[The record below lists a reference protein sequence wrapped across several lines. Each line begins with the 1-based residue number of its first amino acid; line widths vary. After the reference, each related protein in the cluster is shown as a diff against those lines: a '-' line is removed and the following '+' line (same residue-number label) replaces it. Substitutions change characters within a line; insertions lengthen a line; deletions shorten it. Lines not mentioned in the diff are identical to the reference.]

1 MKKIIT
7 LLLLFLA
14 GGPIWAQDSVTDTLN
29 IGRQSAQSPADLLRG
44 RISGVRISLTDG
56 NPNGFISTQIRGLNS
71 LRGDSQPLWIVDGVI
86 LGNGPKDNID
96 AFWQRGGITSKGDI
110 IPDYSGLSYTSRLN
124 DLAFLDPYTIE
135 NITVLKD
142 ISETALYGAQGAD
155 GIILIST
162 RMPAEERLI
171 NIHSNLAWNFSGFGH
186 NHSASIGG
194 KIKQTSYNVS
204 GYFRHNDYSD
214 RHSKSDFGGISLG
227 FRSEASAIIQFGLNS
242 SLTVGKQSSAA
253 GAAYF
258 GRPSLMMLERYP
270 SLFPYDTKTGW
281 VEDYDD
287 DTKDYRALI
296 SAFVN
301 VKLSHAL
308 LLRVNMGADFQ
319 NNTRYIWYGEGT
331 SFGKE
336 NAGAASVL
344 SSALLNANASVNLE
358 YNRYFASRHHLKAN
372 ISGDVNGYY
381 NKYGVINGTSF
392 ELPYLRAHGVHAS
405 GSRSVPYRFTR
416 SHLLAGTYLSAA
428 YDYNSY
434 AGINALVRVDFS
446 PKYGNQ
452 PMIYPAAS
460 IFTDFKKILL
470 PDNKF
475 VSDLKLTAGWGK
487 AGKEISIPYELLYKY
502 QTSFP
507 EAVPGTAIYYD
518 GLGRINSSEWNV
530 GLQTRF
536 WDERIFLSAKWYH
549 KTTSD
554 DFDVWFFG
562 KHSGNFWT
570 KAHQGQVLSSD
581 SAILNN
587 TGFEFDAEAEIFR
600 DRLISWTVR
609 GNLSLNQNK
618 MDGMSVAT
626 ITGFRENS
634 DGTPEDINGDGA
646 LTDSDKVPLGFSIPK
661 LHGGFGTKFSVK
673 DFTLDIQFDGAAGH
687 QIANLSKLFGDGKQ
701 LLSASYVENGDFLRL
716 SRVTAMYDI
725 RLKRTW
731 IKALGVSLSATNLFT
746 AGTYSGWNPDV
757 NCYGVDARS
766 AGTDYGSFPISRS
779 LILGIS
785 AKF

>member
-1 MKKIIT
+1 MKKFIT

>member
-1 MKKIIT
+1 MKRIIT

-86 LGNGPKDNID
+86 LGNGPKDNLD

-194 KIKQTSYNVS
+194 KIKQTSYNIS
-204 GYFRHNDYSD
+204 GYLRHNDYSD

-258 GRPSLMMLERYP
+258 GKPSLMMLERYP

-518 GLGRINSSEWNV
+518 GLGRINSNEWNV

-554 DFDVWFFG
+554 VFDVWFFG

-587 TGFEFDAEAEIFR
+587 TGFEFDAVAEIIR

-634 DGTPEDINGDGA
+634 DGSPEDLNGDGE

-716 SRVTAMYDI
+716 SRVSAMYDI

>member
-1 MKKIIT
+1 MKKFIT

-287 DTKDYRALI
+287 DTKDYRTLI

-518 GLGRINSSEWNV
+518 GLGRINSNEWNV

-634 DGTPEDINGDGA
+634 DGSPEDINGDGA

-716 SRVTAMYDI
+716 SRVSAMYDI

-731 IKALGVSLSATNLFT
+731 IKALGVSLSANNLFT

>member
-1 MKKIIT
+1 MKKFIT

-14 GGPIWAQDSVTDTLN
+14 GGPIWAQDAVTDTLN
-29 IGRQSAQSPADLLRG
+29 IGRESAQSPADLLRG

-194 KIKQTSYNVS
+194 KIKQTSYNIS

-518 GLGRINSSEWNV
+518 GLGRINSNEWNV

-536 WDERIFLSAKWYH
+536 WHERIFLSAKWYH

-600 DRLISWTVR
+600 ARLISWTVR

-634 DGTPEDINGDGA
+634 DGSPEDINGDGA

-716 SRVTAMYDI
+716 SRVSAMYDI

>member
-1 MKKIIT
+1 MKKFIT

-56 NPNGFISTQIRGLNS
+56 NPNGFISTHIRGLNS

-242 SLTVGKQSSAA
+242 SLTVSKQSSAA

-381 NKYGVINGTSF
+381 NKYGVINGTNF
-392 ELPYLRAHGVHAS
+392 DLPYLRAHGVHAS

-518 GLGRINSSEWNV
+518 GLGRINSNEWNV

-609 GNLSLNQNK
+609 GNLSLNQDK

-634 DGTPEDINGDGA
+634 DGSPEDINGDGT

-661 LHGGFGTKFSVK
+661 LYGGFGTKFSVK

-716 SRVTAMYDI
+716 SRVSAMYDI

>member
-1 MKKIIT
+1 MKKFIT

-287 DTKDYRALI
+287 DTKDYRTLI

-518 GLGRINSSEWNV
+518 GLGRINSNEWNV

-536 WDERIFLSAKWYH
+536 WDKRIFLSAKWYH

-634 DGTPEDINGDGA
+634 DGSPEDINGDGA

-716 SRVTAMYDI
+716 SRVSAMYDI

-731 IKALGVSLSATNLFT
+731 IKALGVSLSANNLFT

>member
-1 MKKIIT
+1 MKKFIT

-258 GRPSLMMLERYP
+258 GRPSLMMLERYH

-518 GLGRINSSEWNV
+518 GLGRINSNEWNV

-634 DGTPEDINGDGA
+634 DGSPKDINGDGA

-716 SRVTAMYDI
+716 SRVSAMYDI

>member
-1 MKKIIT
+1 MKKFIT
-7 LLLLFLA
+7 LILLFLA

-56 NPNGFISTQIRGLNS
+56 NPNGYISTQIRGLNS

-344 SSALLNANASVNLE
+344 SSALLNANATVNLE

-518 GLGRINSSEWNV
+518 GLGRINSNEWNV

-634 DGTPEDINGDGA
+634 DGSPEDINGDGA

-716 SRVTAMYDI
+716 SRVSAMYDI

>member
-1 MKKIIT
+1 MKKFIT

-29 IGRQSAQSPADLLRG
+29 IGRESAQSPADLLRG
-44 RISGVRISLTDG
+44 RVSGVRISLTDG
-56 NPNGFISTQIRGLNS
+56 NPNGFISTQIRGLNT
-71 LRGDSQPLWIVDGVI
+71 LRGDSQPLWIVDGII

-253 GAAYF
+253 GAEYF

-331 SFGKE
+331 SFGRE

-518 GLGRINSSEWNV
+518 GLGRINSNEWNV

-646 LTDSDKVPLGFSIPK
+646 LTNSDKVPLGFSIPK

-687 QIANLSKLFGDGKQ
+687 QLANLSKLFGDGKQ

-716 SRVTAMYDI
+716 SRVSAMYDI

-757 NCYGVDARS
+757 NCYGIDARS

>member
-1 MKKIIT
+1 MKKFIT

-518 GLGRINSSEWNV
+518 GLGRINSNEWNV

-634 DGTPEDINGDGA
+634 DGSPEDINGDGA

-701 LLSASYVENGDFLRL
+701 LLSASYVGNGDFLRL
-716 SRVTAMYDI
+716 SRVSAMYDI

-731 IKALGVSLSATNLFT
+731 IKALGVSLSANNLFT

>member
-1 MKKIIT
+1 MKKFIT

-29 IGRQSAQSPADLLRG
+29 IGRESAQSPADLLRG
-44 RISGVRISLTDG
+44 RISGVRVSLSDG

-194 KIKQTSYNVS
+194 KIKQTSYNIS

-214 RHSKSDFGGISLG
+214 RHSKSDFGGIALG

-253 GAAYF
+253 GAAYS

-296 SAFVN
+296 SAFIN

-518 GLGRINSSEWNV
+518 GLGRINSNEWNV

-634 DGTPEDINGDGA
+634 DGSPKDINGDGA

-716 SRVTAMYDI
+716 SRVSAMYDI

>member
-1 MKKIIT
+1 MKRFFA

-14 GGPIWAQDSVTDTLN
+14 GGPIWAQDSVKDTLN

-44 RISGVRISLTDG
+44 RISGVRVSLTDG

-518 GLGRINSSEWNV
+518 GLGRINSNEWNV

-536 WDERIFLSAKWYH
+536 WGERIFLSAKWYH

-581 SAILNN
+581 SVILKN
-587 TGFEFDAEAEIFR
+587 TGFEFDAVAEIFR

-634 DGTPEDINGDGA
+634 DGSPEDINGDGA

-661 LHGGFGTKFSVK
+661 LHGGFGTKFSVEN
-673 DFTLDIQFDGAAGH
+673 FTLDIQFDGAAGH

-716 SRVTAMYDI
+716 SRVSAMYDI

-766 AGTDYGSFPISRS
+766 AGTDYGSFPIPRS

>member
-1 MKKIIT
+1 MKRFIA

-14 GGPIWAQDSVTDTLN
+14 GGPIWAQDSVKDTLN

-44 RISGVRISLTDG
+44 RISGVRVSLTDG

-71 LRGDSQPLWIVDGVI
+71 LRGDSQPLWIVDGVM

-96 AFWQRGGITSKGDI
+96 AFWQRGGVTSKGDI

-135 NITVLKD
+135 SITVLKD

-155 GIILIST
+155 GVILIST
-162 RMPAEERLI
+162 RMPAEERII
-171 NIHSNLAWNFSGFGH
+171 NIRSNLAWNFSGFGH

-204 GYFRHNDYSD
+204 GYFRHNDYSN

-242 SLTVGKQSSAA
+242 SLTVGKQRSAA

-270 SLFPYDTKTGW
+270 SLFPDDTKTGW

-301 VKLSHAL
+301 IKLSHAL
-308 LLRVNMGADFQ
+308 SLRVNMGADFQ
-319 NNTRYIWYGEGT
+319 NDTRYIWYGDGT

-416 SHLLAGTYLSAA
+416 SHLLAGTYMSAA
-428 YDYNSY
+428 YDYDSY
-434 AGINALVRVDFS
+434 AGINAFVRVDFS

-460 IFTDFKKILL
+460 LFTDFKKILL
-470 PDNKF
+470 PDTAF

-502 QTSFP
+502 QTNYP
-507 EAVPGTAIYYD
+507 EAIPGTTVYYD
-518 GLGRINSSEWNV
+518 GLGRINSNEWNV

-536 WDERIFLSAKWYH
+536 WGERIFLSAKWYH

-570 KAHQGQVLSSD
+570 KAHHGQVLSSD
-581 SAILNN
+581 SVILKN

-600 DRLISWTVR
+600 NRLISWVVR

-618 MDGMSVAT
+618 MNGISVAT
-626 ITGFRENS
+626 ITGFRENP
-634 DGTPEDINGDGA
+634 DGSPKDLNGDGE

-661 LHGGFGTKFSVK
+661 FYGGFGTKFSVEN
-673 DFTLDIQFDGAAGH
+673 FTMDIQFDGAAGH
-687 QIANLSKLFGDGKQ
+687 QIANLSRLFGDGKQ
-701 LLSASYVENGDFLRL
+701 LLSTSYVENGDFLRL
-716 SRVTAMYDI
+716 SRVSAMYDI
-725 RLKRTW
+725 PFKKTW
-731 IKALGVSLSATNLFT
+731 IKALGISLSATNLFT
-746 AGTYSGWNPDV
+746 TGTYSGWNPDV

>member
-1 MKKIIT
+1 MKRFFA
-7 LLLLFLA
+7 LLLLYLA
-14 GGPIWAQDSVTDTLN
+14 GGPIWAQDTLTDTLN
-29 IGRQSAQSPADLLRG
+29 IGRSSAQSPADLLRG
-44 RISGVRISLTDG
+44 RVSGVRISLTDG

-86 LGNGPKDNID
+86 LGSGPRDNID
-96 AFWQRGGITSKGDI
+96 AFWQRGGFTSKGDV
-110 IPDYSGLSYTSRLN
+110 IPDYTGLSYTSRLN

-135 NITVLKD
+135 SITVLKD
-142 ISETALYGAQGAD
+142 VSETALYGAQGAD
-155 GIILIST
+155 GVILITT
-162 RMPAEERLI
+162 RMPAEERVI
-171 NIHSNLAWNFSGFGH
+171 DVRSNLAWNFGGFGH
-186 NHSASIGG
+186 NHSAYIGG

-204 GYFRHNDYSD
+204 GFFRHNNYSD
-214 RHSKSDFGGISLG
+214 RHSKNDFGGLTLG

-518 GLGRINSSEWNV
+518 GLGRINSNEWNV

-536 WDERIFLSAKWYH
+536 WDKRIFLSAKWYH

-634 DGTPEDINGDGA
+634 DGSPEDINGDGA

-716 SRVTAMYDI
+716 SRVSAMYDI

>member
-1 MKKIIT
+1 MKKFIT

-270 SLFPYDTKTGW
+270 SLFPDDTKTGW

-344 SSALLNANASVNLE
+344 SSALLNSNASVNLE

-518 GLGRINSSEWNV
+518 GLGRTNSNEWNV

-587 TGFEFDAEAEIFR
+587 TGVEFDAVAEIFR

-634 DGTPEDINGDGA
+634 DGSPEDINGDGA

-716 SRVTAMYDI
+716 SRVSAMYDI